1 LPIIARLLYFVQP
14 SFRGSAKEKPV
25 KYSRVAIF
33 LSSIVILASG
43 PAFAQQHSPG
53 STTGPATGGDVEPST
68 AIQKQNPSIPNA
80 GKQKESGVS
89 GTSAGA
95 PAIEGRPDTQSGK
108 APAGKEKPVKPG
120 S

>member
-1 LPIIARLLYFVQP
+1 
-14 SFRGSAKEKPV
+14 V